1 MRKKITMFFLVLLC
15 APFFALAQLNVTG
28 TVIDDLGLPLP
39 GASIVLKG
47 TTNGVTTDF
56 DGNFSIQA
64 NEGDVLV
71 FSYIGLK
78 NKEVIVTSEVVN
90 VAMESDISQLDEV
103 VIIGYGTTTK
113 KDATG
118 AVQLLTADD
127 LNKGA
132 ITTADQMIT
141 GKSAGVRVVNNG
153 GDPDAEI
160 NIRIRGGS
168 SLNANNSPL
177 IVIDGVPLSNQNPA
191 GQANPLTLINPN
203 DIESFSVLKDASST
217 AIYGSRA
224 SNGVIIITTKSGTK
238 GAPQFNFS
246 SNVQVGTLSN
256 QIDIFDSAGF
266 VDFIQGTYPDS
277 AGFLGLNGTVYNT
290 NWQEEIYRTSY
301 TINNNL
307 TARGNLFN
315 KIPIRASFGH
325 SEIAGILKES
335 QLDRYTAS
343 LNIAPEFFNEHLK
356 VTINAKGIAT
366 EKDQPDSGA
375 IGSALASNPTL
386 PIYDPQGGIFGGY
399 YQLTDDQGIVGP
411 ANPLALLKQRERNED
426 ADRFIGS
433 AEFRYKIHGLED
445 LTAVVN
451 TGIDYSES
459 TINEYFLPSAVGAYT
474 VFNGLPIFNNFSE
487 SFSEKQI
494 KRDHLLDAY
503 LSYAK
508 DFSGALNKLDV
519 QAGYAYQNF
528 TNQGTTFPTT
538 TENGFR
544 EPQQPFK
551 YYTELNLQSF
561 FARANLTFYNNFL
574 FTASVRAD
582 ASSLFSEDDRWGYF
596 PAAALAWK
604 LDEENFLE
612 GANWIDQLKLRI
624 GWGLTGQQ
632 DITGPVGYFP
642 YTALYDDGDPT
653 VSYIFGNE
661 VVTTYRANA
670 FNPDLTWEKTSTYNV
685 GIDFDFF
692 SNVLSGSVD
701 GYIRNTTDLLAE
713 VPQSEG
719 ALRNRF
725 VSNVGET
732 ESKGFEA
739 ALQFRPIQTDNFSLE
754 FNANAAFNETY
765 ITDLD
770 NITQFS
776 SGGGIGRGT
785 GINIGQTAV
794 GERNRTFWLY
804 EQVYDADGKVIEDAF
819 VDQNGDGVI
828 SDADRRF
835 IPFEPKW
842 TYGFG
847 TFVQYRN
854 LDLTVNLRGQLGG
867 NVYNANLLNRGFAQA
882 AIPQTDS
889 GFINNTLDLFDGVQY
904 NGFPEIP
911 SDTQALSDFYLSDA
925 SFLRLDNITI
935 GYSLKPFEDK
945 KLSLRFYGSANN
957 VFVITDYDGLDPE
970 NFDGIETS
978 PYARPRTYTLGLNLD
993 F

>member
-1 MRKKITMFFLVLLC
+1 MRKKISMLFLVLLAVPC
-15 APFFALAQLNVTG
+15 IALAQMNVSG
-28 TVIDDLGLPLP
+28 TVTDDMGTPLP
-39 GASIVLKG
+39 GATIILKG

-56 DGNFSIQA
+56 DGNYTIQA

-78 NKEVIVTSEVVN
+78 NKEVTVATEVIN
-90 VAMESDISQLDEV
+90 VSLESDVALLDEV

-118 AVQLLTADD
+118 AVQLLTSED

-153 GDPDAEI
+153 GDPDAGI

-256 QIDIFDSAGF
+256 QIDIFDSAEY
-266 VDFIQGTYPDS
+266 VDFIQNTYPDS
-277 AGFLGLNGTVYNT
+277 AGLLGLNGTIYDT

-301 TINNNL
+301 TVNNNL
-307 TARGNLFN
+307 TARANLFN

-343 LNIAPEFFNEHLK
+343 LNIAPEFFDQHLK

-366 EKDQPDSGA
+366 EKDQPDGGA
-375 IGSALASNPTL
+375 IGSALAANPTL

-399 YQLTDDQGIVGP
+399 FQLTDDQGIVGP

-433 AEFRYKIHGLED
+433 AEFRYKIHGFEE

-451 TGIDYSES
+451 AGIDYSES

-474 VFNGLPIFNNFSE
+474 VFDGLEIFNNFSPSYRE
-487 SFSEKQI
+487 NQI

-508 DFSGALNKLDV
+508 DFEGALNRLDV

-528 TNQGTTFPTT
+528 VVDGAPFSTVTN
-538 TENGFR
+538 NGFR
-544 EPQQPFK
+544 ERVNENR

-561 FARANLTFYNNFL
+561 FARANLTLYENFL
-574 FTASVRAD
+574 LTASIRAD
-582 ASSLFSEDDRWGYF
+582 ASSLFNENDRWGYF

-604 LDEENFLE
+604 LDEEKFFE
-612 GANWIDQLKLRI
+612 ETDWIDQLKLRL

-632 DITGPVGYFP
+632 DVTNIVGYYP
-642 YTALYDDGDPT
+642 STA
-653 VSYIFGNE
+653 SYGIGNE
-661 VVTTYRANA
+661 TVQYNFNGQSIPGYRANPY
-670 FNPDLTWEKTSTYNV
+670 NPNLTWESTSTYNL
-685 GIDFDFF
+685 GIDFNLF
-692 SNVLSGSVD
+692 SNVLSGNID
-701 GYIRNTTDLLAE
+701 GYIRNTTNLLAN

-719 ALRNRF
+719 ALSNEF
-725 VSNVGET
+725 VENVGET
-732 ESKGFEA
+732 ESKGFET
-739 ALQFRPIQTDNFSLE
+739 ALQFRPIQTDDFTLE
-754 FNANAAFNETY
+754 FNANAGFNETY
-765 ITDLD
+765 ITTLG
-770 NITQFS
+770 NITQYGN
-776 SGGGIGRGT
+776 GGGIGRGT
-785 GINIGQTAV
+785 GVNIGQTAV

-804 EQVYDADGKVIEDAF
+804 EQVYDADGKAIEDAF
-819 VDQNGDGVI
+819 VDQNGDGII

-847 TFVQYRN
+847 TFIQYKN
-854 LDLTVNLRGQLGG
+854 LDFTANLRGQIGG

-889 GFINNTLDLFDGVQY
+889 GFINNTLDLYDGVQY

-935 GYSLKPFEDK
+935 GYNLKPFEDK

-970 NFDGIETS
+970 NFNGIESS
-978 PYARPRTYTLGLNLD
+978 PYARPRTYTLGVNVD